1 MYDVA
6 VMIEKELSALDAD
19 QIVGLH
25 EAIDEP
31 VAYHVLLPVEDA
43 AARIESALGS
53 MAANEALAPPAAVA
67 GTGGVDLERVQREV
81 LEHSRAALA
90 ASVEQLRARGRQ
102 ADGEV
107 TSRDPGDALTALVA
121 ECGAREALVLTRPHV
136 VAELFHVDWASRAR
150 RRLGVPVLH
159 LLEHETFAEQ
169 SSGAGEGV
177 TGV

>member
-6 VMIEKELSALDAD
+6 VMIEQELSDVDAD
-19 QIVGLH
+19 QVVGLH
-25 EAIDEP
+25 EGIDEP

-81 LEHSRAALA
+81 LDHSRAALR
-90 ASVEQLRARGRQ
+90 ASVERLTSRGRQ
-102 ADGEV
+102 VDGELA
-107 TSRDPGDALTALVA
+107 TTDPVDALTGLV
-121 ECGAREALVLTRPHV
+121 ERTNAREALVLTRPHV
-136 VAELFHVDWASRAR
+136 VAELFHVDWTSRAR

-159 LLEHETFAEQ
+159 LLEHETLAEQ
-169 SSGAGEGV
+169 SAGAGEGI